1 MISSCDPCGGD
12 AVTGMIPVFS
22 ASGERLASCGPLK
35 ALRLLAA
42 GKALACWDENEET
55 FYLRLR
61 FNPKSEILVPNG
73 EQAMVSLKNDME
85 VWRMLPPRRKYVEK
99 LVKVAEA
106 RGCLESLEPEDKAF
120 LEALLRAKWDEI
132 RSSKVL
138 ARAASIVKAILKSLA
153 KPKGARVEDNIA
165 TVGEEGGEKPIDVWN
180 FVGTDSSSLMNLF
193 HKAKEAFNGLGRS
206 IRQRQSLTKDEWSI
220 LKVLENTFKKG
231 LIKRVV
237 SPVLMK
243 VLAPI
248 VRKLLKVVGMG
259 FRLTPPIQSIAPK
272 TNVELIR
279 GALALKLAS
288 ALTLARKAAQ
298 RIASIAQS
306 WGNSAACEWLKD
318 EGFIKYL
325 ALAS

>member
-1 MISSCDPCGGD
+1 MQGC

-55 FYLRLR
+55 FYLRLS
-61 FNPKSEILVPNG
+61 FDPESEILVPEG

-85 VWRMLPPRRKYVEK
+85 VWKMFPPRRKYVQK
-99 LVKVAEA
+99 LVEVAEV
-106 RGCLESLEPEDKAF
+106 RGCLESLEPDDKTY
-120 LEALLRAKWDEI
+120 LEALMGAKWDDI
-132 RSSKVL
+132 RNYKVL

-153 KPKGARVEDNIA
+153 KPKGVRVEDHIA
-165 TVGEEGGEKPIDVWN
+165 TVEVGEEGGENPIDVWN
-180 FVGTDSSSLMNLF
+180 LVGTDSSSLMNLF
-193 HKAKEAFNGLGRS
+193 HKAKKAFKSLARS
-206 IRQRQSLTKDEWSI
+206 VRRRLSLTKDEWSI
-220 LKVLENTFKKG
+220 LKVLENTFKRR

-237 SPVLMK
+237 SPLLLK

-248 VRKLLKVVGMG
+248 IRRLLKVVGMG
-259 FRLTPPIQSIAPK
+259 FHLTPPIQSIALK
-272 TNVELIR
+272 TNVELVR

-288 ALTLARKAAQ
+288 AFTLARKAAQ
-298 RIASIAQS
+298 KIASIAQS
-306 WGNSAACEWLKD
+306 WGNSSAREWLKD